1 MGSNGRMLQFTNHL
15 LSSVES
21 ITGGS
26 HRLHMVMEE
35 NSRTRYRERIN
46 GRVSR
51 IPFESN
57 EYEDQYMV
65 GVIEGVEGVEAVE
78 GVVID

>member
-1 MGSNGRMLQFTNHL
+1 
-15 LSSVES
+15 
-21 ITGGS
+21 
-26 HRLHMVMEE
+26 MVMEE